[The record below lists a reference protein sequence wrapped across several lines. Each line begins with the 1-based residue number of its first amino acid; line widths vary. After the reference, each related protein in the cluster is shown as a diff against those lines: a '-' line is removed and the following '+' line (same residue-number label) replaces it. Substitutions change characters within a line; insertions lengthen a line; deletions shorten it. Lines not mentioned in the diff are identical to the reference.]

1 MDLSVSL
8 PSVTPGD
15 KGPNSDLGSSI
26 PNHPA
31 DSQSFDYEPMN
42 SSSRIERENIGP
54 YCHIPGDTWSSPTT
68 NTPQFLGLK
77 KHVGLCP
84 AAGFGDDMIIGII
97 DSGIWLES
105 ESFKDHGMPR
115 IPDQW
120 RGACEIGTKFNT
132 SNCNRKLIEARSF
145 SKALK
150 QARLTIGSNDYDSPR
165 DVFGHGSDT
174 SSTAAGSHVIGA
186 EYFVTSDPLAAID
199 QAIEDGVDL
208 MSLSGPDAYTTTNGA
223 PWITT
228 ASAGT
233 LDRDYA
239 ALVTL
244 GEGTITFK
252 GKSVYPEN
260 LYISGTPLYYGHG
273 DKEKMNCS
281 QQSLGQS
288 YIGNY
293 GHLSWHHEVNGS
305 NVVRSPVVSAYAIGK
320 FK

>member
-1 MDLSVSL
+1 
-8 PSVTPGD
+8 
-15 KGPNSDLGSSI
+15 
-26 PNHPA
+26 
-31 DSQSFDYEPMN
+31 
-42 SSSRIERENIGP
+42 
-54 YCHIPGDTWSSPTT
+54 
-68 NTPQFLGLK
+68 
-77 KHVGLCP
+77 
-84 AAGFGDDMIIGII
+84 
-97 DSGIWLES
+97 
-105 ESFKDHGMPR
+105 MPR

-120 RGACEIGTKFNT
+120 RGACEIGTMFNT
-132 SNCNRKLIEARSF
+132 SNCNRKLIGARSF

-150 QARLTIGSNDYDSPR
+150 HACLTIGSNDYDSPR

-186 EYFVTSDPLAAID
+186 EYFDPISLGAFAAIEKGIFV
-199 QAIEDGVDL
+199 AC
-208 MSLSGPDAYTTTNGA
+208 SAANRGPDAYTTTNGA

-228 ASAGT
+228 VGAGT

-260 LYISGTPLYYGHG
+260 LYIYIRSPSLLWSWGQRKDELQPTVTRAKVWAPSGMKLSITPSSLIFEGKYSKAEFLMHVDIDLRGYGMH
-273 DKEKMNCS
+273 N
-281 QQSLGQS
+281 S

-293 GHLSWHHEVNGS
+293 GHLSWHHEVNWS
-305 NVVRSPVVSAYAIGK
+305 HVVRSPVVSAYAIGK